1 MIKVLSAMPYAQAH
15 IRIDDSGNICLFSCT
30 TCVATIDSDG
40 WLRVYGL
47 FSPTTR
53 RHISAFMREYT
64 PCDYYTAKLLFTDG
78 MVMNINTGEVLTYEE
93 FEPKL

>member
-15 IRIDDSGNICLFSCT
+15 IRIDDSGNIYRFSYT

-40 WLRVYGL
+40 WLRIYGL
-47 FSPTTR
+47 FSRTTR

-64 PCDYYTAKLLFTDG
+64 PCDYYTAKHIFTEG
-78 MVMNINTGEVLTYEE
+78 MVMNMHTGEVLTYEE
-93 FEPKL
+93 FEPNI